1 MWYNILLDIELL
13 QTVFFVVAIIFFIV
27 VGALALPAL
36 LRINRIL
43 GRVDSISKDL
53 VGPAKH
59 LARAAAALQESA
71 IAAGVAYF
79 IKKAHD
85 FMENRNEDHNN
96 QPPRRVI

>member
-1 MWYNILLDIELL
+1 MDIELL